1 LLSIGSATASRIIIV
16 NYYPCPVYFIANK
29 GVRGTFE
36 SSEARVES
44 LSASNEVEY
53 DHIFPKSKLEPFLK
67 SKGVESAERKRTINE
82 IANMALMTKQG
93 KIITTNEDPAS
104 YFPKVS
110 KRYEG
115 EDLFNRQQIPYKEKL
130 LSYENYDDSLS
141 EQRN

>member
-1 LLSIGSATASRIIIV
+1 M
-16 NYYPCPVYFIANK
+16 
-29 GVRGTFE
+29 
-36 SSEARVES
+36 
-44 LSASNEVEY
+44 
-53 DHIFPKSKLEPFLK
+53 K

-93 KIITTNEDPAS
+93 KIIKTNEDPAS